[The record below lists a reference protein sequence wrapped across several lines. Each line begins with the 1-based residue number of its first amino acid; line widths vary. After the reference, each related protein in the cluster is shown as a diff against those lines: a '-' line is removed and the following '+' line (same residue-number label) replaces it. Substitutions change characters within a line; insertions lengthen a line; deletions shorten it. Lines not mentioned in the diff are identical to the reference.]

1 MVKDVIRMDPKI
13 MVPKALLCIV
23 VLIKWFLMTK
33 MYLKVIS
40 DVLIE
45 DQSVTRPVDDNT
57 NSEEPV
63 ADALEIVKEG
73 DEVAKLDTL

>member
-1 MVKDVIRMDPKI
+1 MDPKI

-33 MYLKVIS
+33 MYLKIIS
-40 DVLIE
+40 DVMIE
-45 DQSVTRPVDDNT
+45 DQSVTRPIDDNT

>member
-1 MVKDVIRMDPKI
+1 MDPKI

>member
-1 MVKDVIRMDPKI
+1 MDPKI

-40 DVLIE
+40 DVMIE

-63 ADALEIVKEG
+63 ADTLEIVKEG